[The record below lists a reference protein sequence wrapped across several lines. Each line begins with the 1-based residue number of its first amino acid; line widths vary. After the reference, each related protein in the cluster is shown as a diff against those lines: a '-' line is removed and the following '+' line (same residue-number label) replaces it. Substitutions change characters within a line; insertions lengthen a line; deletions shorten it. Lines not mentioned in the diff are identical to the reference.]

1 MAEITVKG
9 IAEEEESLAVESLDV
24 TAHQIGHGIFLV
36 VLPILALKLI
46 SSNVAADLWFMCQ
59 ILGIKLDLC

>member
-9 IAEEEESLAVESLDV
+9 IAEEEEIESSDV